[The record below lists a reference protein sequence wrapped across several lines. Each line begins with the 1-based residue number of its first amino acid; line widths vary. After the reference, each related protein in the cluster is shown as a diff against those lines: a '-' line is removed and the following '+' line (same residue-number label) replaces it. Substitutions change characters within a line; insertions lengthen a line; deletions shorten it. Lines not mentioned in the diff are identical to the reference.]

1 MIIHAAR
8 RPRYPH
14 DHTGEHEITHWT
26 VEADDYDTGRAQ
38 ILADIPDGWL
48 LMGVRVER

>member
-1 MIIHAAR
+1 MLIHASR

-14 DHTGEHEITHWT
+14 DHTGEHEIIHWT